1 MKKFFAV
8 LRHIFSNFNQK
19 HQLSFNNPH
28 DGELLW
34 QIFISP
40 MNILMFSLSAAILNF
55 GIALILIIY
64 TPILDMIPGYPG
76 NKSRE
81 LLINNVI
88 RLDSLEHE
96 LELWDKYRENIVRIM
111 DGLPPLSVT
120 VSNHADSVEVMNKDI
135 IHRSQTDSI
144 FRNSMLADKIVTDI
158 PTKRDPSTLNL
169 FLPVKGV
176 VTKKYNIK
184 EGFRGVE
191 FTSTSTTEPVL
202 AVNGGNIIL
211 STWSP
216 EDGFIVQV
224 QHGNGVISTYKKLS
238 KVLKQ
243 IGDSVKGG
251 EVIGYIGDEN
261 EKAAEKT
268 NPTLVVEFWNNGNS
282 IDPENY
288 LIF

>member
-1 MKKFFAV
+1 MKKFIAV
-8 LRHIFSNFNQK
+8 LKHIINNFNKK

-40 MNILMFSLSAAILNF
+40 MNILMFLLTVIIINF
-55 GIALILIIY
+55 GMALVIITY

-88 RLDSLEHE
+88 KLDSLENE
-96 LELWDKYRENIVRIM
+96 LELWDKYRENIIRIM
-111 DGLPPLSVT
+111 DGLAPLSVT
-120 VSNHADSVEVMNKDI
+120 VSNNADSVEVMNKDI
-135 IHRSQTDSI
+135 TKRSEADSL
-144 FRNSMLADKIVTDI
+144 FRKANITSKTTHEPAL
-158 PTKRDPSTLNL
+158 KRDPNSLNL

-184 EGFRGVE
+184 DGFRGVE
-191 FTSTSTTEPVL
+191 FTTTAMEPVL
-202 AVNGGNIIL
+202 SVDGGNIIL

-216 EDGFIVQV
+216 EEGYILQI
-224 QHGNGVISTYKKLS
+224 QHGNGVVSTYKKLS
-238 KVLKQ
+238 KVLKK

-251 EVIGYIGDEN
+251 EVIGYVGDESLKN
-261 EKAAEKT
+261 ATKT
-268 NPTLVVEFWNNGNS
+268 NNTLVVEFWNNGNS

>member
-1 MKKFFAV
+1 MKNFFAV
-8 LRHIFSNFNQK
+8 LKHIFNNFNRK

-28 DGELLW
+28 NGELLW

-40 MNILMFSLSAAILNF
+40 MNTLMFLISVAIINF
-55 GIALILIIY
+55 GVALILITY

-96 LELWDKYRENIVRIM
+96 LELWGKYRENIVRIM

-120 VSNHADSVEVMNKDI
+120 VSNNSDSAEVINKTIITRSQADSVLRVALLANKSSDE
-135 IHRSQTDSI
+135 T
-144 FRNSMLADKIVTDI
+144 AA
-158 PTKRDPSTLNL
+158 KRDPSSLNL
-169 FLPVKGV
+169 FLPMKGV

-191 FTSTSTTEPVL
+191 FSTTSHTEPVL
-202 AVNGGNIIL
+202 AVSGGNIIL
-211 STWSP
+211 STWNP
-216 EDGFIVQV
+216 EDGYIVQV
-224 QHGNGVISTYKKLS
+224 QHGNGIISTYKRLS

-261 EKAAEKT
+261 ETAVEKK
-268 NPTLVVEFWNNGNS
+268 NHTLVVEFWNNGNS